1 MAKQVKR
8 ATLKRAIKTPKFKN
22 PTVKKSDFDK
32 ALRAMTKPRPRAKK
46 KEVSYAVV

>member
-1 MAKQVKR
+1 MAKQVKKSIR
-8 ATLKRAIKTPKFKN
+8 AESVKASQIKN

-46 KEVSYAVV
+46 

>member
-1 MAKQVKR
+1 MAKQVK
-8 ATLKRAIKTPKFKN
+8 KAIQSKSVKAPKLKN

-46 KEVSYAVV
+46 